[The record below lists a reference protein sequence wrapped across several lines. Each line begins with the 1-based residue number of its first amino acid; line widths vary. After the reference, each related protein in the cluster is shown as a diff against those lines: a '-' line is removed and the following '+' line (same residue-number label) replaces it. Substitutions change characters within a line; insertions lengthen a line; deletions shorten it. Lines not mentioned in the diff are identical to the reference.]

1 MYISYKAVHYMAAR
15 RTQAEMLTTSLA
27 QPRARRNEVGDS
39 TSSSL
44 MGSIR
49 VVLRR
54 VDGAVARGGAT
65 RTGVGVKGGA
75 VRAEVGAMTWLNSS
89 VEGKRRVGIKDAEDE
104 TKVSGGAMGRS
115 SLLLAVQP
123 WTESMRVATKSST
136 RLSKAASRARRY
148 SMSISKASSRS
159 PLGQEY
165 V

>member
-1 MYISYKAVHYMAAR
+1 MAAK
-15 RTQAEMLTTSLA
+15 RTQAEMLTTSFAL
-27 QPRARRNEVGDS
+27 PRARRSEVGDS

-65 RTGVGVKGGA
+65 RTGVGAKGGA

-89 VEGKRRVGIKDAEDE
+89 VEGRRRVGIKDADDK

-115 SLLLAVQP
+115 SLLLAAQP
-123 WTESMRVATKSST
+123 
-136 RLSKAASRARRY
+136 
-148 SMSISKASSRS
+148 
-159 PLGQEY
+159 
-165 V
+165 

>member
-1 MYISYKAVHYMAAR
+1 MHISYKVVQYMAAK
-15 RTQAEMLTTSLA
+15 RTQAEMLTTSFAL
-27 QPRARRNEVGDS
+27 PRARRSEVGDS

-65 RTGVGVKGGA
+65 RTGVGAKGGA
-75 VRAEVGAMTWLNSS
+75 VHAEEGGMTWLNSS
-89 VEGKRRVGIKDAEDE
+89 VEGRRRVGMKDADDE
-104 TKVSGGAMGRS
+104 TKVGGEAMGRS
-115 SLLLAVQP
+115 SLLLAAQP

-136 RLSKAASRARRY
+136 GLSKAASRARRY

-165 V
+165 A